1 MIYSF
6 KNRIYASF
14 FLSER
19 IYAILATQI
28 YSLTFCQETKER
40 ISTFST
46 SPTLQVPPHQPAV
59 WYCRHRLLVYS
70 SKIVQE
76 QGCSF

>member
-28 YSLTFCQETKER
+28 YSLTFCKFKKTKDVCTKKRGGIVKKEET
-40 ISTFST
+40 SYF
-46 SPTLQVPPHQPAV
+46 
-59 WYCRHRLLVYS
+59 
-70 SKIVQE
+70 
-76 QGCSF
+76 CSGEFTHYIIGIKR